1 MPTVSAAL
9 DAPSRERSVSRRA
22 ALGGLAA
29 LTLINLFN
37 YLDRYVVSAL
47 LPSLGRAHMG
57 LSDFRLGTLM
67 TSFLVVYMLAAP
79 AFGVLGDRASRT
91 KSIAA
96 GVLVWSFATALSGL
110 ARSYFQLLAGRAVVG
125 IGEAAYGTIAP
136 ALLADYFG
144 PEARGRVF
152 AVFGMAI
159 PVGAALGYV
168 VGGLIDHAYGWR
180 AAFFVAGLPGVALAA
195 WILRLP
201 DPLRGAKERAAPV
214 LSGAAPVPNG
224 AACVQS
230 RAASMQ
236 AGAAPVQGRAAIGL
250 AANLAVYARL
260 LRRRPYTL
268 AVLGYAAYTFALG
281 GLAFWMPTFLERVRG
296 VPGPAATTGFG
307 AIVVATGFAGTFAG
321 GWLGDRWLKASREA
335 YYWLCA
341 LTALAAVPFAAVALT
356 AQAPTVYYAAIVAA
370 ELLLFMSTGPIN
382 SIIVSLAAP
391 WERASA
397 VALSVLTIHL
407 LGDVAS
413 PPLIGA
419 LSDVSSLGAA
429 VLIVPAAIA
438 LCGALWLAA
447 GREARS
453 ERRAVA

>member
-1 MPTVSAAL
+1 MALKLETASAAP
-9 DAPSRERSVSRRA
+9 AKPVSRRIA
-22 ALGGLAA
+22 FGGLTA

-57 LSDFRLGTLM
+57 LTDFRLGTLM

-79 AFGVLGDRASRT
+79 VFGVLGDRASRT

-110 ARSYFQLLAGRAVVG
+110 ARNYSQLLGARAVVG

-136 ALLADYFG
+136 AVLADYFA
-144 PEARGRVF
+144 PNVRGRVF

-159 PVGAALGYV
+159 PVGAALGYI
-168 VGGLIDHAYGWR
+168 VGGVMDHAYGWR
-180 AAFFVAGLPGVALAA
+180 AAFLVAGLPGIALAA
-195 WILRLP
+195 GLLRLP
-201 DPLRGAKERAAPV
+201 DPPRGAAEAAARRSPPESV
-214 LSGAAPVPNG
+214 RVSF
-224 AACVQS
+224 
-230 RAASMQ
+230 
-236 AGAAPVQGRAAIGL
+236 AGS
-250 AANLAVYARL
+250 LAVYGRL
-260 LRRRPYTL
+260 LARRPYTL
-268 AVLGYAAYTFALG
+268 TVLGYAAYTFAVG

-296 VPGPAATTGFG
+296 VPGPSATTGFG

-321 GWLGDRWLKASREA
+321 GWIGDRWLRSSREA

-341 LTALAAVPFAAVALT
+341 LTAFAAVPLAAMALT
-356 AQAPTVYYAAIVAA
+356 VHSPILYYSAIVGA
-370 ELLLFMSTGPIN
+370 ELLLFMSTGPVN
-382 SIIVSLAAP
+382 SIIVNLVEP

-397 VALSVLTIHL
+397 VALSVLAIHL

-419 LSDVSSLGAA
+419 ISDASSLATA
-429 VLIVPAAIA
+429 VLIVPVAVA
-438 LCGALWLAA
+438 LTGVLWLAA
-447 GREARS
+447 GWAARA
-453 ERRAVA
+453 ERA